1 MERISLA
8 WGTRVLCI
16 QPKSHCTGTFLLRAS
31 RLRVTV
37 SSVPTSA

>member
-8 WGTRVLCI
+8 CGTSVLCV
-16 QPKSHCTGTFLLRAS
+16 QANSQLTGSFFFSAS